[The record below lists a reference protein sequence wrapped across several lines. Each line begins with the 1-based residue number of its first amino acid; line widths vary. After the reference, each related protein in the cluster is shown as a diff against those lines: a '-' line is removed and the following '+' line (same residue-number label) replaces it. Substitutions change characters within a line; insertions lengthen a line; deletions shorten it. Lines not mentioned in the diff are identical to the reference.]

1 MLENK
6 KRRRVGCSSRKRQ
19 AGGSGRHGVNATQ
32 RHKLLPYPVK
42 KTETI
47 FLLFGAWLL
56 RAAAGAAKMAAAEPR
71 DSGDLL
77 QRLIKLREELAGH
90 DER

>member
-1 MLENK
+1 
-6 KRRRVGCSSRKRQ
+6 
-19 AGGSGRHGVNATQ
+19 
-32 RHKLLPYPVK
+32 
-42 KTETI
+42 
-47 FLLFGAWLL
+47 LL

>member
-1 MLENK
+1 M
-6 KRRRVGCSSRKRQ
+6 R
-19 AGGSGRHGVNATQ
+19 
-32 RHKLLPYPVK
+32 KLLPSPSK
-42 KTETI
+42 KSS
-47 FLLFGAWLL
+47 LLFFTILFGCALRL
-56 RAAAGAAKMAAAEPR
+56 RRAAQMAAAEPR